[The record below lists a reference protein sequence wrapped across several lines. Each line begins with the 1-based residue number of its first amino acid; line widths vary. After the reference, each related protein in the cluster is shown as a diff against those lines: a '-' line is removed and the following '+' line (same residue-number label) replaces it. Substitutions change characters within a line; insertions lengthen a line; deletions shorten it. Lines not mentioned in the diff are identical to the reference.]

1 MKQEVSPV
9 QKVLNTWAV
18 VLILWS
24 AYRVYFGTGLPIW
37 FDEFIAKPLIFLVP
51 VYLYITHVEHKSIVK
66 SLDLWTKDTR
76 SGVLF
81 GCVIGGLFLLLG
93 GVVFAFSQAFT
104 TSLFS
109 LQLIGTIVGYVAISF
124 ATSFSEEL
132 LSRGFVLKRLYEE
145 SKHSWMSVLFASFLF
160 FFLHIPMLL
169 THPDLQGS
177 ALLQVM
183 LADILLSLTV
193 STLYLYKRSVWTP
206 IIIHACYSLSLYLF
220 LRPA

>member
-9 QKVLNTWAV
+9 QKVLNTWAI

-24 AYRVYFGTGLPIW
+24 AYRVYFGTELPIW
-37 FDEFIAKPLIFLVP
+37 FDELIAKPLIFLIP
-51 VYLYITHVEHKSIVK
+51 IYLYITHFERKNLLK
-66 SLDLWTKDTR
+66 SLDLWNKETR

-81 GCVIGGLFLLLG
+81 GGAVGGLFLLIG
-93 GVVFAFSQAFT
+93 GIIYTLSHPL
-104 TSLFS
+104 SPSSFS
-109 LQLIGTIVGYVAISF
+109 LHILGTVLGYIAIAF

-177 ALLQVM
+177 VLLQVM
-183 LADILLSLTV
+183 MTDILLSLTV

-206 IIIHACYSLSLYLF
+206 IVIHACYSLSLYLF